1 MTRKSLV
8 IASAVAATLAAAVFA
23 GSPVGAQ
30 PYGGGWGM
38 GGGYGA
44 GYGPDCPRWGM
55 RGGGPGFMHRGRG
68 PGWGY
73 GPGGGYGPG
82 WGGAPADLKLT
93 VDDVKARFERW
104 LAWRGNSRL
113 QLGDVKEK
121 DADTIVA
128 DIVTKDKSLVERF
141 TIDRHSGSFER
152 GGE

>member
-1 MTRKSLV
+1 MTRRSFV
-8 IASAVAATLAAAVFA
+8 IASGVAAAVIAVVLA
-23 GSPVGAQ
+23 GTPVGAQ

-38 GGGYGA
+38 GGGYGP

-55 RGGGPGFMHRGRG
+55 RGGGPGFMGRGRG

-73 GPGGGYGPG
+73 DGG
-82 WGGAPADLKLT
+82 WRGAPADLKLSI
-93 VDDVKARFERW
+93 DDVKTRLERW

-128 DIVTKDKSLVERF
+128 DILTKDKSLVERF
-141 TIDRHSGSFER
+141 VVNRHTGFFDRSGD
-152 GGE
+152 

>member
-1 MTRKSLV
+1 MTRRSFV
-8 IASAVAATLAAAVFA
+8 IASAVAATLAAAVVA

-38 GGGYGA
+38 GYGMGGGYGP

-55 RGGGPGFMHRGRG
+55 RGGGPGFMGRGRG

-73 GPGGGYGPG
+73 GGG
-82 WGGAPADLKLT
+82 WNTAPSDLKLT
-93 VDDVKARFERW
+93 TDDVKTRLERW

-141 TIDRHSGSFER
+141 IVNRHTGLFDRSGD
-152 GGE
+152 

>member
-1 MTRKSLV
+1 MKRRAFV
-8 IASAVAATLAAAVFA
+8 FGSAVAAALTAAVVIGA
-23 GSPVGAQ
+23 PATAQ

-38 GGGYGA
+38 GPGYGP

-55 RGGGPGFMHRGRG
+55 WGGGPGFMHG
-68 PGWGY
+68 P
-73 GPGGGYGPG
+73 GYGPG
-82 WGGAPADLKLT
+82 WRYGRGWRGAPADLKLT
-93 VDDVKARFERW
+93 VEDVKTRLEQW

-141 TIDRHSGSFER
+141 TVNRHTGWFRRSGD
-152 GGE
+152 